1 MRLIN
6 EVGNAEVIAYTAV
19 DIADFIKKGFKPVE
33 EAESAEEAEPV
44 KETEKT
50 EKKKAAKK

>member
-6 EVGNAEVIAYTAV
+6 ETGNAEVIAYTAV
-19 DIADFIKKGFKPVE
+19 DVADFIKKGFKPVE
-33 EAESAEEAEPV
+33 EAEKP
-44 KETEKT
+44 

>member
-19 DIADFIKKGFKPVE
+19 DVADFIKNGFKPVE
-33 EAESAEEAEPV
+33 EAEPAEEA
-44 KETEKT
+44 EKT